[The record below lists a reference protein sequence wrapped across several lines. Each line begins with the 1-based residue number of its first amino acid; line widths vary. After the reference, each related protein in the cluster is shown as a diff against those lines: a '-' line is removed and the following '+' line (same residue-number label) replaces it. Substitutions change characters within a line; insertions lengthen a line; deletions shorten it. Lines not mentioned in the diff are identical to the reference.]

1 MPFEERFRE
10 DVLVEKVQRRDHL
23 SQFFQDGQ
31 DLMLIKV
38 QQMLTQGLRMVCV
51 ENTVDR

>member
-23 SQFFQDGQ
+23 SQCFQGGE
-31 DLMLIKV
+31 DLIVIKF
-38 QQMLTQGLRMVCV
+38 QQMLTQGLRMVIV
-51 ENTVDR
+51 ENTVDG